1 MILPAAVASA
11 VVNARTSDLLAYAL
25 LAGSAALGLLVWPAL
40 PETVAI
46 HFGLGGD
53 PDTFVSKPV
62 GVVLTPA
69 IGVLAVLAVR
79 YAPER
84 LGGHTGSPA
93 SENTTIL
100 FVAAVIAYVQAFV
113 YVWNL
118 GYQLDP
124 KVVSVPVLTAAGLL
138 VVYAYR
144 RDAAAT

>member
-1 MILPAAVASA
+1 M
-11 VVNARTSDLLAYAL
+11 NARTSDLLAYAL

-40 PETVAI
+40 PGSVAI

-62 GVVLTPA
+62 AVVLTPA
-69 IGVLAVLAVR
+69 IGVLAVLAVLAVR
-79 YAPER
+79 YTPER
-84 LGGHTGSPA
+84 FGGNTGSPA
-93 SENTTIL
+93 SENTTVL
-100 FVAAVIAYVQAFV
+100 FVAAVVAYVQAFV

-124 KVVSVPVLTAAGLL
+124 NVVTAPVLTAAGLL